1 MLPPIDNQQWPRFHG
16 KATAVTRI
24 YNHTGLVSSICR
36 LSIVSERAA
45 PSEVPT
51 SGTDQSWCRMS
62 QRNASKFHW
71 YRSSN
76 VHVPSSTVTL
86 SEVWDGV
93 DQEEVVIVT
102 QCILIDCQSWA
113 KAMNSYY
120 LTARYATPHKRRAEG
135 GIHLQHG
142 RTKAECTH
150 QHAYLPTEYFVHDVY
165 TLLERLTINID
176 RYAV

>member
-1 MLPPIDNQQWPRFHG
+1 MLPPIDNQRWPRFHG

-36 LSIVSERAA
+36 LLIVSERAA

-51 SGTDQSWCRMS
+51 SRTDQSWCRMS
-62 QRNASKFHW
+62 QRNASKFYW

-102 QCILIDCQSWA
+102 QCILRDCQSWV
-113 KAMNSYY
+113 KAMNSIIPQ
-120 LTARYATPHKRRAEG
+120 LDMPHLINVGPR
-135 GIHLQHG
+135 GILLQPG

-150 QHAYLPTEYFVHDVY
+150 QHAYLSTEYFVHDVY
-165 TLLERLTINID
+165 TP
-176 RYAV
+176 